1 VCERKRELLRLDTP
15 CSLVLH
21 ERNTPPPHQ
30 TPKKERKKERI
41 TLGTTYHLR
50 ILLADA
56 TLAFKS
62 ITIPPFLRKLRAPSI
77 NSLSIFPGE

>member
-21 ERNTPPPHQ
+21 ERNT
-30 TPKKERKKERI
+30 TGERKKERI